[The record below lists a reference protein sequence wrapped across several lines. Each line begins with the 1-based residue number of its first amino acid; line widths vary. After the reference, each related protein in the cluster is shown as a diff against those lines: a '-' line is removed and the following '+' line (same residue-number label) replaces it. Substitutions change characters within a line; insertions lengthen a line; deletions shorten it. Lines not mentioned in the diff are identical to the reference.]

1 MIEANRV
8 PKNRSFQNKGSECEC
23 FELSSGL
30 CSQQSEGRVMY
41 IAEHFPA
48 ETRSS
53 PGATPA
59 RFALPHYTTLFVT
72 SKQDA

>member
-1 MIEANRV
+1 MEAKRV
-8 PKNRSFQNKGSECEC
+8 TKNRSVQNKGCEC

-48 ETRSS
+48 ERRSS

-59 RFALPHYTTLFVT
+59 RSALSLYTVHTTLFVT

>member
-1 MIEANRV
+1 MMEAKRV
-8 PKNRSFQNKGSECEC
+8 PKNRSVQNKGCEC

-59 RFALPHYTTLFVT
+59 LFDLPHYTTLFVT
-72 SKQDA
+72 S